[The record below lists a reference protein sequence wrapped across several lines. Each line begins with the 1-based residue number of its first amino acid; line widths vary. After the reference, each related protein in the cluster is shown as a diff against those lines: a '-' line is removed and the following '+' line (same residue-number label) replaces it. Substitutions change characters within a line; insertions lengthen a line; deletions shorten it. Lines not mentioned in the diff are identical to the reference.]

1 MANLLA
7 RLNTHESLN
16 AVSAE
21 GKKYGAGIYV
31 DFGDE
36 SEIYKQGTFKKVIDS
51 MLDQAI
57 ESDEPNYNDI
67 ARDVKNALS
76 QQEAAT
82 RCDIL
87 VYDPKNEQFLRNIT
101 NEESIVMDM
110 DDFVKGY
117 IVERQ
122 PVGSEETYPVDYLD
136 IVVKL
141 NSSVG
146 RK

>member
-16 AVSAE
+16 AASAE
-21 GKKYGAGIYV
+21 KRKYGVGIYV

-57 ESDEPNYNDI
+57 ESDEPSYHDI
-67 ARDVKNALS
+67 SRDVKNSLS
-76 QQEAAT
+76 QQESAT

-87 VYDPKNEQFLRNIT
+87 VYDFKNEQFLRNAL
-101 NEESIVMDM
+101 NEESIVMDL
-110 DDFVKGY
+110 DDFVKEY
-117 IVERQ
+117 IRERQ
-122 PVGSEETYPVDYLD
+122 PICSEENSPVDYLD

-146 RK
+146 GK